1 MGLFSSTAFSQACS
15 TTSRNPWEWP
25 SHRNWL
31 IGPPNLWNGQILNT
45 LTNTVTVAG
54 TGGSPAVSTYEGTSA
69 ASDDKGN
76 LLFYTNGRRLFT
88 GTGAATTLKFGG
100 LLEGNEG
107 GLSITGSAV
116 QGIITVRHPL
126 NPNNYFVFTTD
137 DNIGGT
143 LGLNYCVFD
152 KNGNKTAGP
161 TRLGGYRTTEGITAT
176 FHQNSVDIWITVLGS
191 GTSNFY
197 SYKLT
202 CTGLNET
209 PVVSG
214 VAPNVPGQG
223 TNKER
228 GGLAFSWD
236 SKRLAAAMPLGG
248 GQDVSL
254 YNFDNATG
262 IISNRIYLTSSQ
274 IIDKPYDVIF
284 SPDNKKIYFS
294 QLQGNLAYYD
304 ISSGVPATMTAS
316 RTLTAITTGVTA
328 IEISASGALYGSSG
342 SNASGPVY
350 QYNGSLNAGGPFTQS
365 AIAGTISTYGL
376 STMFLPPQEEPDI
389 QEVGPYCNN
398 DDAVDLATNWLC
410 SGLNAEDPLGTPPSV
425 YTASCGA
432 CINAATGLFNPTTAG
447 VGLHRIIFTKCSV
460 DDTIWIDVTSCTIMC
475 LDTTLKSAAPIC
487 VGNNIDLTSMLT
499 GTSSPGT
506 WTIQSAPVGAT
517 PATITGTTFNAT
529 PLTTIAGSYVVRHTL
544 SPAPADPSCPK
555 YSERT
560 VVVNALPIVTI
571 ANQSICAGTST
582 TFNAGNAGSTFVWS
596 VLGTGTL
603 QSTNASAAGTYT
615 VLVTNAANCSA
626 SASATL
632 TLFAKPNVTLTNA
645 IICAGDPAATFDAGA
660 GYTSYAWIN
669 NGTGAARTTSGTA
682 VGTYTVH
689 VVDVNGCKDTASA
702 TLAVNA
708 KPNISPPNDTI
719 CAGDAA
725 ASFDAG
731 AGYTAYAWTG
741 PATSASRTITSALAG
756 TYTIIV
762 TSGSGC
768 KDTARAV
775 LTVNAKPNV
784 VLTNATI
791 CAGDAAATFDAGAG
805 YTSYAWVDKG
815 SGAAKTTSGTTAG
828 TYTVHVVDANGCKD
842 TASATLSVN
851 TKPNVTLTNA
861 IICAGDPAATFDA
874 GAGYTSYAWMDNGTG
889 AARTTSGTAAGTY
902 TVHVVDANGC
912 KDTASATLAVNAK
925 PNISPP
931 NDTICA
937 GDAAASFD
945 AGAGYT
951 SYAWTGPATSSSRTI
966 SSALAGTYTIIVTSG
981 SGCKDTASATLI
993 VNALPT
999 PSIAPQSICAGDA
1012 AATFDAGVYT
1022 SYLWSDKGSGA
1033 LQTSSGTVAGNY
1045 ICQVTDSKGCKA
1057 SATGVLT
1064 VNALP
1069 TPSLAPKSIC
1079 AGDAAATF
1087 DAGVYTSY
1095 LWSGNTNVTTQSA
1108 SGTAAGNYICQVTD
1122 SKGCKASAT
1131 GVLTVNPLPTPSIA
1145 PKSICAG
1152 DAAATFDAG
1161 VYTSYLWSDKGS
1173 GALQTVSG
1181 TAAGNYICQVT
1192 DSKGC
1197 KASAT
1202 GVLTVNALPALE
1214 LGPNQT
1220 ICPGGTATL
1229 GSASNFANYKWLPNN
1244 ENTATISVGNAGTF
1258 TLTITDGNG
1267 CKKTD
1272 AIDVTVNAN
1281 LSIDLGVDKEICAGD
1296 NIVFTANY
1304 SGNGVSYAWTGTGGY
1319 TNNTKSIT
1327 VTSAGTYLVHVQDPL
1342 GCQGDGDVVLKVN
1355 PLPTPTMA
1363 DIAKC
1368 QGQSASFNAGNYSS
1382 YSWVG
1387 PNAFTSSSNPIT
1399 ATVAGTYTAT
1409 VSDAKGCK
1417 APVSAALSF
1426 NPLPQVNLGA
1436 NYKDCGG
1443 TTAHFDAGNAGA
1455 TYLWSNNASSQTI
1468 AVTTDGTYTVTVTDG
1483 KGCIGTG
1490 AASASFIVVPQLD
1503 LGSDIHLCEGQSK
1516 VITAD
1521 VQPSSSVITWDS
1533 KEIGLS
1539 ITVNSARL
1547 AIATAN
1553 NGGNCSAIDT
1563 IEVFVHASPQ
1573 ITGIK
1578 DSTVCFLQLPNG
1590 MSIDAGPTADQYLWS
1605 DGQQGR
1611 SITIT
1616 EGGKYKVSL
1625 LSQYGC
1631 AANDSVL
1638 ISEDCPSS
1646 IFVANAFT
1654 PNNDDINDVFYV
1666 KGENIYDFELFVF
1679 DRWGEVIYHGTD
1691 MNEGWNGKKHNNMR
1705 DAQIDVYVWKI
1716 NYRYWADKKEGHKIR
1731 EQVGRVTLLK

>member
-1 MGLFSSTAFSQACS
+1 MGLFCSKAFSQACA
-15 TTSRNPWEWP
+15 TTSKNPWEWP
-25 SHRNWL
+25 SQRNWL
-31 IGPPNLWNGQILNT
+31 IGPPNLWDGQILNT

-54 TGGSPAVSTYEGTSA
+54 TGGGTAVSTYEGTSA

-76 LLFYTNGRRLFT
+76 LLFYTNGRRLFA
-88 GTGAATTLKFGG
+88 GTGPATTLKFGG

-107 GLSITGSAV
+107 GSSITGSAA
-116 QGIITVRHPL
+116 QGVITVRHPL
-126 NPNNYFVFTTD
+126 NPNNYYVFTTD
-137 DNIGGT
+137 DNIGAT
-143 LGLNYCVFD
+143 LGMNYCVFD
-152 KNGNKTAGP
+152 KSGNKTAGP
-161 TRLGGYRTTEGITAT
+161 TRLGAYRTTEGITAT

-202 CTGLNET
+202 CTGLNAT
-209 PVVSG
+209 PVISA

-236 SKRLAAAMPLGG
+236 SKHLAAALPLGG

-254 YNFDNATG
+254 YDFDNATG
-262 IISNRIYLTSSQ
+262 IISNRTYLTSSS
-274 IIDKPYDVIF
+274 ILDSPYDVTF

-294 QLQGNLAYYD
+294 QQNGKLAYYD

-316 RTLTAITTGVTA
+316 RTLTAITTGYTA
-328 IEISASGALYGSSG
+328 IEISASGTLYGSSG

-350 QYNGSLNAGGPFTQS
+350 KYNGSLNAGGPFTQS
-365 AIAGTISTYGL
+365 AIAGTNSTYGL

-389 QEVGPYCNN
+389 QEVGPYCTT
-398 DDAVDLATNWLC
+398 DGTVDLATNWLC

-432 CINAATGLFNPTTAG
+432 CINAATGVFNPTTAG
-447 VGLHRIIFTKCSV
+447 VGHHQIIFTKCSV
-460 DDTIWIDVTSCTIMC
+460 DDTIWIDVTSCTVLC
-475 LDTTLKSAAPIC
+475 LDTTLKSTAPIC

-499 GTSSPGT
+499 GTSSPGI
-506 WTIQSAPVGAT
+506 WTIQSAPAGAT
-517 PATITGTTFNAT
+517 PATIAGTTFNAT

-544 SPAPADPSCPK
+544 SPAPTDPSCPK
-555 YSERT
+555 FSERT
-560 VVVNALPIVTI
+560 IVVNALPIVTI

-615 VLVTNAANCSA
+615 VLVTNVANCKA

-632 TLFAKPNVTLTNA
+632 TLYAKPIVTLTNA

-689 VVDVNGCKDTASA
+689 VVDANGCKDTASA

-708 KPNISPPNDTI
+708 KPNISPPSATI

-731 AGYTAYAWTG
+731 AGYTSYAWTG
-741 PATSASRTITSALAG
+741 PATSATRTITSAIAG
-756 TYTIIV
+756 TYTIVV

-768 KDTARAV
+768 KDTASAI

-805 YTSYAWVDKG
+805 YTSYAWVANG
-815 SGAAKTTSGTTAG
+815 TGTSRTTTGTAAG

-874 GAGYTSYAWMDNGTG
+874 GAGYTSYAW
-889 AARTTSGTAAGTY
+889 
-902 TVHVVDANGC
+902 
-912 KDTASATLAVNAK
+912 
-925 PNISPP
+925 
-931 NDTICA
+931 
-937 GDAAASFD
+937 
-945 AGAGYT
+945 
-951 SYAWTGPATSSSRTI
+951 TGPATSATRTI
-966 SSALAGTYTIIVTSG
+966 TSAIAGTYTIVVTSG
-981 SGCKDTASATLI
+981 SGCKDTATATLT

-1033 LQTSSGTVAGNY
+1033 LQTSSGNVAGNY

-1057 SATGVLT
+1057 SATGILT
-1064 VNALP
+1064 VNLLP
-1069 TPSLAPKSIC
+1069 TPSIAPKSIC

-1095 LWSGNTNVTTQSA
+1095 LWSGNANVTTQSA
-1108 SGTAAGNYICQVTD
+1108 SGTTPGNYICQVTD

-1152 DAAATFDAG
+1152 DAAVTFDAG

-1173 GALQTVSG
+1173 GASQTASG

-1202 GVLTVNALPALE
+1202 GVLTVNPLPTLE

-1229 GSASNFANYKWLPNN
+1229 GSISNFANYKWLPNN

-1296 NIVFTANY
+1296 NISFTANY
-1304 SGNGVSYAWTGTGGY
+1304 AGNGVSYAWTGTGGY

-1387 PNAFTSSSNPIT
+1387 PNAFTSNSNPIT
-1399 ATVAGTYTAT
+1399 ATVIGTYTAT

-1436 NYKDCGG
+1436 NYSDCGG

-1468 AVTTDGTYTVTVTDG
+1468 AVTMDGTYTVTVTDG
-1483 KGCIGTG
+1483 KGCVGTG
-1490 AASASFIVVPQLD
+1490 SVSASFIVVPQLD

-1516 VITAD
+1516 LITAD
-1521 VQPSSSVITWDS
+1521 VQPKTSVITWDS
-1533 KEIGLS
+1533 KEIGTN

-1590 MSIDAGPTADQYLWS
+1590 MLIDAGPTADQYLWS

-1616 EGGKYKVSL
+1616 EGGQYKVSL

-1631 AANDSVL
+1631 AATDSVL

-1654 PNNDDINDVFYV
+1654 PNNDNINDIFYV

-1691 MNEGWNGKKHNNMR
+1691 MNEGWNGKKYNNMR
-1705 DAQIDVYVWKI
+1705 DAQIDVYVWKMT
-1716 NYRYWADKKEGHKIR
+1716 YRYWAGKKAGHKIR